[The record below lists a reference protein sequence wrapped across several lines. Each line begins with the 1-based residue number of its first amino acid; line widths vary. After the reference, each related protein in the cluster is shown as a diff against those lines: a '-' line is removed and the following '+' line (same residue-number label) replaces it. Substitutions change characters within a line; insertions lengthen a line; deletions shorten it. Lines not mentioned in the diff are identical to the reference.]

1 MSSPL
6 SLNST
11 ILIVGA
17 GTWGIS
23 TALHLKRRGYKHV
36 TLLDPYPV
44 PSPIS
49 AGNDV
54 NKILELGTFAAGAE
68 SDERFVA
75 NTLINEATKG
85 WLEDPVFKPYFH
97 ETGCIIA
104 ATSAA
109 GRAHMNSASGP
120 SEDAGWLPLK
130 TKEDFQATMPTG
142 VLTGDFP
149 GWEGWWMKKGSGWI
163 HARKSM
169 ESAAREAE
177 RLGAIFITGE
187 EKGKVESLIFENGD
201 VKGAKTLDGVE
212 HRADRTILCAGANA
226 GIIFDMKN
234 QLRPTAWTLAHIKMT
249 KEELQLFKNL
259 PVLFNIE
266 RGFFMEPDE
275 DKGELKMCDE
285 HPGYCNWTVDPQNS
299 QRSSVP
305 FAKHQIPKEAEERA
319 RGFLRETMPH
329 LADRPFSFARICW
342 CADTPNRAF
351 LISKHPEY
359 PSLVLGCGASGHGFC
374 HIPVIGGFITDAME
388 DKLEPRMKH
397 SFRWRPETA
406 VNRKWDD
413 LQDRFGPE
421 GSNRMMNFGDIVQW
435 TNIQPEIAEARL

>member
-1 MSSPL
+1 MRAR
-6 SLNST
+6 
-11 ILIVGA
+11 G
-17 GTWGIS
+17 WGG
-23 TALHLKRRGYKHV
+23 RRGTTLLPFLKPAISYNVGSTFPGFIHPHCRSRHLGNFYGSTSQKNV
-36 TLLDPYPV
+36 TLLDPFPV

-54 NKILELGTFAAGAE
+54 NKILELGTFAAGADSE
-68 SDERFVA
+68 ERYVA

-104 ATSAA
+104 ATSEA
-109 GRAHMNSASGP
+109 GRAHMNAASGP

-130 TKEDFQATMPTG
+130 TKEDFQATMPKG

-177 RLGAIFITGE
+177 RLGAVFVTGE
-187 EKGKVESLIFENGD
+187 EKGKVESLIYEAGD
-201 VKGAKTLDGVE
+201 VKGAKTFDAVE

-226 GIIFDMKN
+226 GIIFDMKD
-234 QLRPTAWTLAHIKMT
+234 QLRPTAWTLAHIRMT

-285 HPGYCNWTVDPQNS
+285 HPGYCNWTVDPQN
-299 QRSSVP
+299 
-305 FAKHQIPKEAEERA
+305 
-319 RGFLRETMPH
+319 
-329 LADRPFSFARICW
+329 
-342 CADTPNRAF
+342 
-351 LISKHPEY
+351 
-359 PSLVLGCGASGHGFC
+359 LVLGCGASGHGFC

-388 DKLEPRMKH
+388 DKLDPCIKH

-421 GSNRMMNFGDIVQW
+421 GSNRMMNFGDIKEW
-435 TNIQPEIAEARL
+435 TTIQPEIAEAKL

>member
-1 MSSPL
+1 MPVPL
-6 SLNST
+6 SQDSSV
-11 ILIVGA
+11 LIVGA

-23 TALHLKRRGYKHV
+23 TALHLKRRGYKFV

-54 NKILELGTFAAGAE
+54 NKILELGTFAAGAD

-85 WLEDPVFKPYFH
+85 WLSDPVFKPYFH

-104 ATSAA
+104 ATSKA

-120 SEDAGWLPLK
+120 SEDAGWVPLK
-130 TKEDFQATMPTG
+130 TKEDFQMTMPEG

-169 ESAAREAE
+169 QSAAKEAE
-177 RLGAIFITGE
+177 RLGAVFITGE
-187 EKGKVESLIFENGD
+187 QRGKVTNLIIEDGD
-201 VKGAKTLDGVE
+201 IRGATTLDGVE
-212 HRADRTILCAGANA
+212 HRVDRTILCAGANT
-226 GIIFDMKN
+226 GIIFDMED

-249 KEELQLFKNL
+249 KEELQLFKDL

-285 HPGYCNWTVDPQNS
+285 HPGYCNWTMDPQNS

-305 FAKHQIPKEAEERA
+305 FAKQQIPREAEERT

-351 LISKHPEY
+351 LITKHPDY

-388 DKLEPRMKH
+388 DKLDPRVKH

-406 VNRKWDD
+406 VNRKWED

-421 GSNRMMNFGDIVQW
+421 GSNRMMNFGDIKEW
-435 TNIQPEIAEARL
+435 TNIQPEIAEAKF

>member
-1 MSSPL
+1 MSAPL
-6 SLNST
+6 SRDSS

-23 TALHLKRRGYKHV
+23 TALHLKRRGYKNV
-36 TLLDPYPV
+36 TLLDPFPV

-54 NKILELGTFAAGAE
+54 NKILELGTFAAGAD
-68 SDERFVA
+68 SDERYVA

-104 ATSAA
+104 ATSEA
-109 GRAHMNSASGP
+109 GRAHMNASSGP

-130 TKEDFQATMPTG
+130 TKEDFQATMPKG

-177 RLGAIFITGE
+177 RLGAVFVTGE
-187 EKGKVESLIFENGD
+187 EKGKVESLIYEAGD
-201 VKGAKTLDGVE
+201 VKGAKTFDAVE

-226 GIIFDMKN
+226 GIIFDMKD

-249 KEELQLFKNL
+249 REELQLFKNL

-285 HPGYCNWTVDPQNS
+285 HPGYCNWTVDPQNIRF
-299 QRSSVP
+299 QKRQ
-305 FAKHQIPKEAEERA
+305 KKEPEAFSER
-319 RGFLRETMPH
+319 PCH
-329 LADRPFSFARICW
+329 ISPRPFSFARICW

-351 LISKHPEY
+351 LISKHPDY

-388 DKLEPRMKH
+388 DKLDPRIKH

-421 GSNRMMNFGDIVQW
+421 GSNRMMNFGDIKEW
-435 TNIQPEIAEARL
+435 TTIQPEIAEAKL

>member
-1 MSSPL
+1 MSVPL
-6 SLNST
+6 SKDST
-11 ILIVGA
+11 ILIIGA

-54 NKILELGTFAAGAE
+54 NKILELGTFAAGADA
-68 SDERFVA
+68 DERFVA
-75 NTLINEATKG
+75 NKLVSEATKG

-104 ATSAA
+104 ATSKD
-109 GRAHMNSASGP
+109 GLAHMNSASGP
-120 SEDAGWLPLK
+120 SESAGWLPLK
-130 TKEDFQATMPTG
+130 TKEDFQATMPKG

-177 RLGAIFITGE
+177 RLGAVFITGE
-187 EKGKVESLIFENGD
+187 EKGKVESLVIEDGD
-201 VKGAKTLDGVE
+201 IKGAKTLNGFE

-226 GIIFDMKN
+226 GIIFEMKD

-275 DKGELKMCDE
+275 EKGELKLCDE
-285 HPGYCNWTVDPQNS
+285 HPGYCNWTVDPQN
-299 QRSSVP
+299 
-305 FAKHQIPKEAEERA
+305 
-319 RGFLRETMPH
+319 
-329 LADRPFSFARICW
+329 
-342 CADTPNRAF
+342 
-351 LISKHPEY
+351 
-359 PSLVLGCGASGHGFC
+359 LVLGCGASGHGFC
-374 HIPVIGGFITDAME
+374 HIPVIGGIVSTPYYFVVVIHVADRVHSITDAME
-388 DKLEPRMKH
+388 DKLDPRMEH

-406 VNRKWDD
+406 VNREWED
-413 LQDRFGPE
+413 LQDRHGPE
-421 GSNRMMNFGDIVQW
+421 GSNRMMNFGDIVEW
-435 TNIQPEIAEARL
+435 TNIQPEIAEAKL

>member
-23 TALHLKRRGYKHV
+23 TALHLKRRGYKRV

-54 NKILELGTFAAGAE
+54 NKILELGTFAAGAD

-104 ATSAA
+104 ATSEA

-130 TKEDFQATMPTG
+130 TKEDFQATMPIG

-187 EKGKVESLIFENGD
+187 ESGKVESLIFQNGD

-226 GIIFDMKN
+226 GIIFDMKD

-329 LADRPFSFARICW
+329 LADRPFSFARIC
-342 CADTPNRAF
+342 C
-351 LISKHPEY
+351 
-359 PSLVLGCGASGHGFC
+359 LVLGCGASGHGFC

-435 TNIQPEIAEARL
+435 TNIQPEITEARL